1 MSVVEGITMK
11 SVRIVLLVVCALALL
26 VACGG
31 SAATVPTALAK
42 NDSPA
47 AASAPLEAI
56 ITGWKT
62 EARAGL
68 ELGSVLPES
77 IVEEAYTSSADLKAV
92 DEYYNKQ
99 LGAGGWLYR
108 KRTPGLNADGFMLSG
123 YEQGNQALI
132 IGAIDLTKFGGTGTY
147 VYIVHGTK

>member
-1 MSVVEGITMK
+1 MK
-11 SVRIVLLVVCALALL
+11 SVRIVLLVVCVLTLL

-31 SAATVPTALAK
+31 SAATVPSALAK

-56 ITGWKT
+56 MTGWKT

-68 ELGSVLPES
+68 ELGSILPES

-99 LGAGGWLYR
+99 LGASGWLFR

>member
-1 MSVVEGITMK
+1 MK

-47 AASAPLEAI
+47 PTNAPVDAI
-56 ITGWKT
+56 IAGWKT

-68 ELGSVLPES
+68 ELGIVKPES

-99 LGAGGWLYR
+99 
-108 KRTPGLNADGFMLSG
+108 
-123 YEQGNQALI
+123 
-132 IGAIDLTKFGGTGTY
+132 
-147 VYIVHGTK
+147 

>member
-1 MSVVEGITMK
+1 MK
-11 SVRIVLLVVCALALL
+11 SVRRVLLVVCALALL

-31 SAATVPTALAK
+31 GTATVPTALAK

-47 AASAPLEAI
+47 AANAPLDAI
-56 ITGWKT
+56 IAGWKT

-68 ELGSVLPES
+68 ELGMVLPES

-99 LGAGGWLYR
+99 LGVSGWLFR